1 MQKNRN
7 KENKSNKKEW
17 NLKKDMKKKK
27 KRIVRTEDE
36 DGHLER
42 QVKKGEGYDVDA
54 VEWRQI
60 R

>member
-1 MQKNRN
+1 MQNNRN
-7 KENKSNKKEW
+7 KENKSYKKEW
-17 NLKKDMKKKK
+17 NLKKEMKKKK

-36 DGHLER
+36 GGYLER
-42 QVKKGEGYDVDA
+42 QVKKGEGYDVDE